1 MRPKQSA
8 QPIQTESPTAR
19 QIGAA
24 IRNRRSKLGLSQEQL
39 GFACETH
46 RTYIGALERGQKAV
60 TVDKLV
66 KLADALGCSASE
78 ILKDCGL

>member
-1 MRPKQSA
+1 MRPKKTVQA
-8 QPIQTESPTAR
+8 VHAVSPTAAL
-19 QIGAA
+19 IGAA
-24 IRNRRSKLGLSQEQL
+24 IRNRRIELGISQEQL
-39 GFACETH
+39 GFSCETH
-46 RTYIGALERGQKAV
+46 RTYIGALERGTKAV